1 MEAQELIVL
10 EIYCELNQIEVS
22 FVESLEEFE
31 LIAIVKQ
38 NNQKYLINEQLATID
53 KIIRL
58 HNQLN
63 INREGIQVAFNLL
76 QKMEQMD
83 EEIRLLK
90 AKLSLYE

>member
-10 EIYCELNQIEVS
+10 EIYCEHNQIEVS